1 MKKSF
6 LIIEHCVTLCLFF
19 KFCSFYSLRLVYI
32 ELAIPIL
39 LSYTNSHI
47 PQFVSNSCNEDPLK
61 ITVIGPHERPLQDI
75 VTRICSCFDKVN
87 QWKKCNLCSNQ
98 SEWVELFC
106 TQSSLNFGHW
116 SRLMYSTLQK
126 EHKEFKDLI
135 FGLILWLLSCLS
147 VAS

>member
-1 MKKSF
+1 MP
-6 LIIEHCVTLCLFF
+6 FF

-87 QWKKCNLCSNQ
+87 QWKKVIYAATNQ
-98 SEWVELFC
+98 SE
-106 TQSSLNFGHW
+106 LN
-116 SRLMYSTLQK
+116 YSALN
-126 EHKEFKDLI
+126 HH
-135 FGLILWLLSCLS
+135 
-147 VAS
+147 